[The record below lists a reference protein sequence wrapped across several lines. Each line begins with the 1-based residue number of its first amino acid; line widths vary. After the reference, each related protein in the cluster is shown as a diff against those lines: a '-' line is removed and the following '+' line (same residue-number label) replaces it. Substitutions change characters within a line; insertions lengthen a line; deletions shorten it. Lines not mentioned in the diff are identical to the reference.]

1 MKTKMLTRI
10 SIIAVLYAVLTL
22 VFAPLSYGFIQVR
35 IAEALTVLPFLFP
48 EAILGLFIGCLI
60 ANIFG
65 GLGIID
71 IVFGSLAT
79 LLAAYCTAK
88 IRRPV
93 FAPLPP
99 VVVNAVVIAF
109 VLHYTLGFPLALSM
123 LYVGLGQFLACYFLG
138 LPLLFLCKRRFG
150 LWPNSSE
157 SKDGKE

>member
-1 MKTKMLTRI
+1 MKTKMITRI
-10 SIIAVLYAVLTL
+10 SVIAVLYAVLTV
-22 VFAPLSYGFIQVR
+22 VFAPISYGFIQVR

-71 IVFGSLAT
+71 IIFGSLAT

-88 IRRPV
+88 IRHPAL
-93 FAPLPP
+93 APLPP
-99 VVVNAVVIAF
+99 VVINAVVIAY
-109 VLHYTLGFPLALSM
+109 VLRYTLGYPLYLSM

-138 LPLLFLCKRRFG
+138 LPLLFLFKSRISF
-150 LWPNSSE
+150 LPK
-157 SKDGKE
+157 SKDSKE